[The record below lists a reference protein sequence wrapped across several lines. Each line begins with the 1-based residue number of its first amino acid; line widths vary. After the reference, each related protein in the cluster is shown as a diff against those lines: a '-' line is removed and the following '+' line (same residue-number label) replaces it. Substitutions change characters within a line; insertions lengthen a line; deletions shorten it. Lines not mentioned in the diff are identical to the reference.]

1 MNAAALRRWVAGN
14 QRDLV
19 LVGLALLAGFQFG
32 RVAGRLEE
40 RNR

>member
-1 MNAAALRRWVAGN
+1 MSVGDLRRWVAGN
-14 QRDLV
+14 QREIV
-19 LVGLALLAGFQFG
+19 LVGLSLLAGFQFG